1 MVDRSAVNDYV
12 VENTG
17 QADHPSAGGSD
28 LQAVERNHIPG
39 IWPLE
44 GDYTVLMVPGGAQ
57 GTTVVQVI
65 ELEDQ
70 SIGWVSIL
78 LWLIAVHRLSDCLL
92 RGAGGQNGIADCG
105 KSHLC
110 KEAQGL
116 PLGTAAQV
124 VADQVKGHERKPA
137 LPHLLRIQLSDTAR
151 GKVPRVRI
159 WLFQGAVKGVK
170 LLPTD
175 NPFPPNFKRFRT
187 RDNQRN
193 IFHDAHRVGNILALN
208 AITPGN
214 SL

>member
-28 LQAVERNHIPG
+28 LQAVERSLIPG

-57 GTTVVQVI
+57 GATVVQVI

-78 LWLIAVHRLSDCLL
+78 PGLIAVHRLSDCLL
-92 RGAGGQNGIADCG
+92 RGASGQNGIADCG

-110 KEAQGL
+110 NEAQGL

-159 WLFQGAVKGVK
+159 RLFQSTVKGVK

-175 NPFPPNFKRFRT
+175 NPFPPNFKRFPT
-187 RDNQRN
+187 WDGQRD
-193 IFHDAHRVGNILALN
+193 IFHDAHRVGDILALH
-208 AITPGN
+208 AITAGN